1 MQPDSEEPIK
11 TEFPSEGRLAGVDF
25 GTVRI
30 GISICDPDR
39 ILASPLEI
47 HPAENWRDDGDYFRE
62 LVRLEKISGF
72 VVGLPI
78 HCDGGEKCAEC
89 RDFAK
94 WLAEETSTPVRLFD
108 ERFTTADAK
117 RRMMAGGY
125 TRGKEK
131 NGLMLS
137 SRSCSLNRSWKLQD
151 ITKNRLEKM
160 FIRTQEEGK
169 ASTHDCIRLRSN
181 DLEDDH

>member
-78 HCDGGEKCAEC
+78 HCDGGESQKSAEC

-131 NGLMLS
+131 KRLDAVAALVLLES
-137 SRSCSLNRSWKLQD
+137 FLEASRYHQEPAGEDVHSNAGGGQSLDS
-151 ITKNRLEKM
+151 
-160 FIRTQEEGK
+160 
-169 ASTHDCIRLRSN
+169 
-181 DLEDDH
+181 